1 MKLYRNITK
10 LDHGRCKRMI
20 SKIKKISSLSLLL
33 LMTSCNTFI
42 ARDSMPPQIYPGP
55 KYDLALY
62 EPLVKKIDSPI
73 IAPISYASVYIYIGV
88 AWLVDGVF
96 DTLALPYDLHK
107 VDEGKAVRQAAL
119 KAARRVEGGKPR

>member
-1 MKLYRNITK
+1 
-10 LDHGRCKRMI
+10 MI
-20 SKIKKISSLSLLL
+20 SKIKTISSLSVLL
-33 LMTSCNTFI
+33 LMASCNTFI

-96 DTLALPYDLHK
+96 DTLALPYDLYK
-107 VDEGKAVRQAAL
+107 VGAASGVEGEAAS
-119 KAARRVEGGKPR
+119 RVEGGKPR